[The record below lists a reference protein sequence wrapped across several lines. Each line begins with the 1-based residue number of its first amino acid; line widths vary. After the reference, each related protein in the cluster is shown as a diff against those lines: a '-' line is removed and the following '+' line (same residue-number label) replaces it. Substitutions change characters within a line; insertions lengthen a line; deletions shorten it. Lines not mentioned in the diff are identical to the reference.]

1 MNTKEI
7 IERRVDVSA
16 DISYYVYKFENSK
29 SHISNSQL
37 RDKG

>member
-16 DISYYVYKFENSK
+16 DISYYAYIFENSK
-29 SHISNSQL
+29 SHISNSQIK
-37 RDKG
+37 R